1 MKLQI
6 IEFMN
11 NNENWEEIL
20 AKPPYGIKTRR
31 DGDYILLKY
40 DQLNSDFNLKIV
52 RECRG
57 IIITFRDGKYIPVA
71 VPFLKFGN
79 YGEGYVPTIE
89 WESARVLEKI
99 DGSLMKL
106 WFDKGMWHLSTNGTI
121 DAFAAPLGDFDITF
135 GDYFVECLNC
145 SFNEFTMMLDEDYCY
160 MFEMVGPKNR
170 VVIGYSEAKLYGLG
184 KRNMKTME
192 EEEYDE
198 PWGKWCNVW
207 LPQRYDLRNLDEVI
221 KVAAALTK
229 DEEGFVVSD
238 RFFHRMKVKS
248 PEYLVA
254 AHLNNNGVITRKRML
269 EIFLEDRQDDFL
281 AYCPQYKEEFEKLIV
296 EFTSLWRDMCEELHE
311 FVEQEKYYKAMPRKD
326 FAEIALK
333 NKYKD
338 YLFKWYDGKEDLIFS
353 YLCNLRPDV
362 LLKMMDELE
371 EN

>member
-1 MKLQI
+1 MLVLNL
-6 IEFMN
+6 MN
-11 NNENWEEIL
+11 SNENWREVLSNAPYNIIIKEE
-20 AKPPYGIKTRR
+20 
-31 DGDYILLKY
+31 DGYVLLKY
-40 DQLNSDFNLKIV
+40 NQLGSDFANPIV

-57 IIITFRDGKYIPVA
+57 SIFRQENGKWICVCRA
-71 VPFLKFGN
+71 FDKFGN

-121 DAFAAPLGDFDITF
+121 DAFAAQLGDFDITF

-248 PEYLVA
+248 PEYLFA
-254 AHLNNNGVITRKRML
+254 AHLNNNGVITRKRMM
-269 EIFLEDRQDDFL
+269 EIFLEDKQDDFL
-281 AYCPQYKEEFEKLIV
+281 AYCPQYKDEFGKLI
-296 EFTSLWRDMCEELHE
+296 ENFTILVSEIYKEAEPFWNFHEL
-311 FVEQEKYYKAMPRKD
+311 FASMPRKD
-326 FAEIALK
+326 YADIVLKKKYPDFLFKLVDNENIEII
-333 NKYKD
+333 D
-338 YLFKWYDGKEDLIFS
+338 YLRK
-353 YLCNLRPDV
+353 LRPDV
-362 LLKMMDELE
+362 LLKMIDELE

>member
-1 MKLQI
+1 MLVLDL
-6 IEFMN
+6 MN
-11 NNENWEEIL
+11 SNENWRDRL
-20 AKPPYGIKTRR
+20 SNPPYNIIIKEE
-31 DGDYILLKY
+31 DGYVLLKY
-40 DQLNSDFNLKIV
+40 NQLGSDFANPIV

-57 IIITFRDGKYIPVA
+57 SIFRQENGKWICVCRA
-71 VPFLKFGN
+71 FDKFGN

-160 MFEMVGPKNR
+160 MFEMIGPKNR

-269 EIFLEDRQDDFL
+269 EIFLDEKQDDFL
-281 AYCPQYKEEFEKLIV
+281 AYCPQYEEEFEKLTA
-296 EFTSLWRDMCEELHE
+296 EFLALNTEICKSVSHFFL
-311 FVEQEKYYKAMPRKD
+311 FEKSYKEMARKD
-326 FAEIALK
+326 FAKIALHY
-333 NKYKD
+333 KYKD
-338 YLFKWYDGKEDLIFS
+338 FLFKWYDGKERFIWD
-353 YLCNLRPDV
+353 YLRKLRPDV

-371 EN
+371 ES

>member
-1 MKLQI
+1 MLVLDL
-6 IEFMN
+6 MN
-11 NNENWEEIL
+11 SNENWKEVL
-20 AKPPYGIKTRR
+20 SNPPYNIIIKE
-31 DGDYILLKY
+31 DGEYILLKY
-40 DQLNSDFNLKIV
+40 NQLGSDFFESIV

-57 IIITFRDGKYIPVA
+57 SIFRQENGKWICVCRA
-71 VPFLKFGN
+71 FDKFGN

-145 SFNEFTMMLDEDYCY
+145 SFNEFTMMLDKDYCY
-160 MFEMVGPKNR
+160 MFEMIGPKNR

-207 LPQRYDLRNLDEVI
+207 LPQRFALYNLDEVL
-221 KVAAALTK
+221 KVATALTK
-229 DEEGFVVSD
+229 DEEGFVVCD
-238 RFFHRMKVKS
+238 EYFNRMKVKS

-254 AHLNNNGVITRKRML
+254 AHLANNGMITRKRML
-269 EIFLEDRQDDFL
+269 EIFLEEKQDDFL
-281 AYCPQYKEEFEKLIV
+281 AYCPQYEEEFEKLNIQ
-296 EFTSLWRDMCEELHE
+296 FTALWREMLYGLYEFFEHELS
-311 FVEQEKYYKAMPRKD
+311 FKSMPRKK
-326 FAEIALK
+326 FAEIVLK

-338 YLFKWYDGKEDLIFS
+338 YLFKWYDGKEDLIID
-353 YLCNLRPDV
+353 YLRKLRPDV

-371 EN
+371 EKE